1 MNTHKTPPLSVPDDL
16 PEVMDLQEASTYLRL
31 KPRTLTRLATLGEV
45 PAAKIGKQWR
55 LHREALAKLFVPA
68 GSLRLGLI
76 GSVRYDP
83 AHRNPFRFCWSAPPR
98 LPIEPL
104 LR

>member
-68 GSLRLGLI
+68 GSQTPSD
-76 GSVRYDP
+76 SV
-83 AHRNPFRFCWSAPPR
+83 
-98 LPIEPL
+98 
-104 LR
+104 